1 MSKPTLLPMEEALS
15 RIMAVASARPRLTES
30 LPVAAADGRVLAQN
44 LVALRTQPPYA
55 LSTMDGFALQ
65 AADTA
70 PPGQPLRIMGESAAG
85 HAFSGTIGK
94 GEAIRIYT
102 GAKLPEGADAVL
114 LQERARVE
122 GETLFSA
129 ISLAPGTFIRVK
141 GADFSRGEALLE
153 AGTRFTPARLALAAA
168 MNHAE
173 VPVFRQPRIALLATG
188 DELVNPGTADDDAI
202 IATNIIAI
210 AAMARAAGA
219 IILDLGIARDTRESL
234 RSAFLRAKAEGADC
248 LVTIGGASVGK
259 HDLVR
264 PVAESL
270 GAKLDFY
277 KIAMRPGK
285 PLNFGAL
292 DAMLLLGLPG
302 NPVSSILCTRLF
314 LLPLIAALQGETHE
328 ETPETALLGAALKEN
343 DERQDYLRA
352 TLTRNQD
359 GALVATAFPRQDS
372 ALLSVLAKAQALII
386 RPPFAPAAEAGE
398 ACRILRL

>member
-1 MSKPTLLPMEEALS
+1 MKKPTLLPMEEALS
-15 RIMAVASARPRLTES
+15 RIIDVASARPRGIEM
-30 LPVAAADGRVLAQN
+30 LPVAEADGRVLAQS
-44 LVALRTQPPYA
+44 LSALRTQPPYA

-65 AADTA
+65 AADTT

-85 HAFSGTIGK
+85 HAFSGIITK

-102 GAKLPEGADAVL
+102 GARLPEGADAVL

-122 GETLFSA
+122 GETLFSE
-129 ISLAPGTFIRVK
+129 ISLAPGTFIRAK
-141 GADFSRGEALLE
+141 GADFARGEALLE
-153 AGTRFTPARLALAAA
+153 AGTCFTPACLALAAA
-168 MNHAE
+168 MNHAK
-173 VPVFRQPRIALLATG
+173 VPVFQRPRIALLATG

-219 IILDLGIARDTRESL
+219 IIIDLGIARDNRESL
-234 RSAFLRAKAEGADC
+234 TAAFLRAKAEGADC

-270 GAKLDFY
+270 GARLDFY

-285 PLNFGAL
+285 PLNFGTL

-302 NPVSSILCTRLF
+302 NPVSSILCTKLF
-314 LLPLIAALQGETHE
+314 LVPLIATLQGETRQ
-328 ETPETALLGAALKEN
+328 ETVETALLGAALKEN

-352 TLTRNQD
+352 TLTRNEE
-359 GALVATAFPRQDS
+359 GALVATAFQRQDS